1 MGGADASGEGAEQC
15 LLPES
20 KPTRPGGGALDEEGM
35 TPAQKAQEKVTR
47 AFREQVRVRVVFA
60 VPSLRT
66 PTASSAGKPY
76 MRQSLPTAAAATAAA
91 LPLLAPIYIKPNRA
105 LAPGST
111 PPTTLPT
118 AAAAAATADWWLLL
132 LPRCRAVNTLH

>member
-66 PTASSAGKPY
+66 PTASSAGEPY
-76 MRQSLPTAAAATAAA
+76 LALCGSLSLPP
-91 LPLLAPIYIKPNRA
+91 LPLQLLHY
-105 LAPGST
+105 LSSLQST
-111 PPTTLPT
+111 
-118 AAAAAATADWWLLL
+118 
-132 LPRCRAVNTLH
+132 